1 MELDKVILYLS
12 EKEDNEDIRK
22 IVNILLKKDIARGNL
37 KVAEEDYQLELSKI
51 RYRKGVELIE
61 MIYEKI
67 LGLDHHFTS

>member
-37 KVAEEDYQLELSKI
+37 KVAE
-51 RYRKGVELIE
+51 
-61 MIYEKI
+61 
-67 LGLDHHFTS
+67 